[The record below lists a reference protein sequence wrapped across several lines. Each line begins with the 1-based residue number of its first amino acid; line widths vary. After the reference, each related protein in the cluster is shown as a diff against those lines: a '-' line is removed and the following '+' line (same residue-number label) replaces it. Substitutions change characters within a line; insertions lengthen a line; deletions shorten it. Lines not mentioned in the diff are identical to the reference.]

1 MKVLNIRKKDLK
13 EAITFYV
20 DQRRALNLN
29 DYNATDWAALSAV
42 TAHLDGLL
50 NTAKRLGWH
59 DLETYALA
67 NL

>member
-1 MKVLNIRKKDLK
+1 MQVSKTQLKSAIDCALKD
-13 EAITFYV
+13 
-20 DQRRALNLN
+20 RRAQNKA
-29 DYNATDWAALSAV
+29 DYNAVNWNELEAA
-42 TAHLDGLL
+42 TAHLDWLL

>member
-1 MKVLNIRKKDLK
+1 MRVSKKNLK
-13 EAITFYV
+13 SAIDYALR
-20 DQRRALNLN
+20 DRRTLNLN
-29 DYNATDWAALSAV
+29 DYNATDWVSLGAA

-50 NTAKRLGWH
+50 NMAVSLGWH